1 MDTSTPDYATL
12 RSFYRQMHRIVD
24 RWDDRLRELGLHR
37 RKFLVLVA
45 IKSDSRTE
53 APSIGSLTKSTGL
66 NRNVVREVITALVEQ
81 GLVTRAK
88 DDGDRRRSALALTPT
103 GEEWLEV
110 LARGGVKDLSGWGA
124 DLVRVLQRI
133 VPETSTRAAG
143 GRPIETPQFTP
154 AHM

>member
-1 MDTSTPDYATL
+1 VRD
-12 RSFYRQMHRIVD
+12 
-24 RWDDRLRELGLHR
+24 
-37 RKFLVLVA
+37 
-45 IKSDSRTE
+45 
-53 APSIGSLTKSTGL
+53 
-66 NRNVVREVITALVEQ
+66 VVTALVEQ

-88 DDGDRRRSALALTPT
+88 DDGDRRRSALALTPI
-103 GEEWLEV
+103 GEEWLES

-143 GRPIETPQFTP
+143 GRSIEASHFSS